1 MPLLT
6 KKSMFTGSWNQRE
19 INVTEEQV
27 NRWQTGELIQDVMP
41 NLSADDREFLMTGS
55 TPDEWN
61 EAFGGDEDD
70 V

>member
-27 NRWQTGELIQDVMP
+27 NRWEAGELIQDVMP

-70 V
+70 A

>member
-6 KKSMFTGSWNQRE
+6 KKSMLTGSWNQRE
-19 INVTEEQV
+19 INVTEEQI
-27 NRWQTGELIQDVMP
+27 NRWQAGELIQDVMP

-55 TPDEWN
+55 TPEEWD
-61 EAFGGDEDD
+61 EAFGNGED